1 MFIGYIHIYG
11 MYLRMCLQCVS
22 VFVCIYILRPRGGSQ
37 DTPEEH
43 LTWSQQQ
50 SVKAY
55 CNFPSP
61 RTGSLVSQSHQIM
74 EQASQKRS
82 RRILKA
88 NIWLYTG
95 PPKNQILCL
104 RTLLKHFLN
113 LNRPIAMVCGA
124 PMEPICNH
132 PRFLS
137 WDEPHTGEH
146 LRPTI
151 TASHPLQQVDL
162 YCSQCCVFISLFS
175 SSSGNSNTFQDVWFP
190 LQPSHRSTDS
200 IHSEVLVS
208 VGLGR
213 HCLREIELC
222 DKVLLLHLF
231 IIGLSP
237 VWGHITTSI
246 LCHLPNN

>member
-1 MFIGYIHIYG
+1 M
-11 MYLRMCLQCVS
+11 
-22 VFVCIYILRPRGGSQ
+22 
-37 DTPEEH
+37 
-43 LTWSQQQ
+43 
-50 SVKAY
+50 
-55 CNFPSP
+55 
-61 RTGSLVSQSHQIM
+61 
-74 EQASQKRS
+74 
-82 RRILKA
+82 
-88 NIWLYTG
+88 
-95 PPKNQILCL
+95 
-104 RTLLKHFLN
+104 KHFLN

-132 PRFLS
+132 LRFLS

-151 TASHPLQQVDL
+151 TASLPLQQVGL

-222 DKVLLLHLF
+222 DKVLLLHSV

-246 LCHLPNN
+246 LCHLPNNWTLGQLYLHAEEEMERYGGEKHKC